1 MNDINTI
8 MNIVSYMTDEKA
20 KQVISS
26 NNNIKK
32 EQLDII
38 ESFIKVIDKSK
49 KLTQSERLFVVE
61 YIIAYM
67 RLEGRI

>member
-8 MNIVSYMTDEKA
+8 MHIISYMTDEKA
-20 KQVISS
+20 KQIIFS
-26 NNNIKK
+26 NTNIKK

-38 ESFIKVIDKSK
+38 ESFIKVIDKSRH
-49 KLTQSERLFVVE
+49 LSASERLFVVE

-67 RLEGRI
+67 YLDGRI